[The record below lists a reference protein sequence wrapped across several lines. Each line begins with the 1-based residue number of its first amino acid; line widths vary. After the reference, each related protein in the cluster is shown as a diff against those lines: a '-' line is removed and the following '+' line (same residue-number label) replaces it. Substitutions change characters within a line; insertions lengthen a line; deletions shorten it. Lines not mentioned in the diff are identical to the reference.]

1 LTMQTTTISVT
12 IERPADEVYEFVREA
27 SNFPKYTTLFK
38 AVRAAGSDSWIA
50 DTDQGEMALRFAPQ
64 NSFRVLDH
72 HVQLKPDLEVLNHM
86 RVLPNADGAEVLF
99 TVFQRPG
106 MSDTEFE
113 EDGKAVETDLH
124 KLKSV
129 LENG

>member
-1 LTMQTTTISVT
+1 MQTRTISVT
-12 IERPADEVYEFVREA
+12 IERPADQVYEFVRDA
-27 SNFPKYTTLFK
+27 TTFPRYTTLFK
-38 AVRAAGSDSWIA
+38 AVRAAGPDSWVA

-72 HVQLKPDLEVLNHM
+72 HVQLRPDLEVLNHM

-99 TVFQRPG
+99 TVFKRPG

-113 EDGKAVETDLH
+113 EDRKAVEADLQ

>member
-1 LTMQTTTISVT
+1 LTTQATTISVT
-12 IERPADEVYEFVREA
+12 IERPADEVYEFVRDA
-27 SNFPKYTTLFK
+27 TTFPQYTTLFK
-38 AVRAAGSDSWIA
+38 AVRPAGPDEWIA
-50 DTDQGEMALRFAPQ
+50 DTDQGEMPLRFAPQ

-72 HVQLKPDLEVLNHM
+72 HVQLRPDVEVLNHM

-106 MSDTEFE
+106 MSDAEFA
-113 EDGKAVETDLH
+113 EDWQAVQTDLQ

-129 LENG
+129 LEKG

>member
-1 LTMQTTTISVT
+1 MQTRTISVT
-12 IERPADEVYEFVREA
+12 IERPADQVYEFVRDA
-27 SNFPKYTTLFK
+27 TTFPRYTSLFK
-38 AVRAAGSDSWIA
+38 AVRPAGPDNWIA
-50 DTDQGEMALRFAPQ
+50 DTDQGQMPLRFAPQ
-64 NSFRVLDH
+64 NGFRVLDH
-72 HVQLKPDLEVLNHM
+72 HVQLRPDLEVLNHM

-113 EDGKAVETDLH
+113 EDREAVETDLY

-129 LENG
+129 LESG

>member
-1 LTMQTTTISVT
+1 LTMQAATISVT
-12 IERPADEVYEFVREA
+12 IERPADQVYEFVRDA
-27 SNFPKYTTLFK
+27 TTFSRYTTLFK
-38 AVRAAGSDSWIA
+38 AVRPAGPDNWIA

-72 HVQLKPDLEVLNHM
+72 HVRLRPDLEVLNHM

-106 MSDTEFE
+106 MTDSEFE
-113 EDGKAVETDLH
+113 EDRKAVETDLY

-129 LENG
+129 LESG